1 MNKSLK
7 MSRLLKNQILM
18 IETKSKINTT
28 KVINNTMFKL
38 MKIKILKNSKKNKI
52 LIAGKMEMKIK
63 SLKIKIKSY
72 NHLVNQLKKNQSKI

>member
-1 MNKSLK
+1 
-7 MSRLLKNQILM
+7 M

-52 LIAGKMEMKIK
+52 LIASKMEMKIK